1 MGFGTI
7 NSKLVCLWYYAQD
20 PSWKYSKYITKD
32 KVCKKKIFIFI
43 DDKYED
49 ILILRYERNIT
60 ISSYINFNIMGN
72 SSYTLNSLILSILG
86 IPVLN
91 NVERGEIY
99 SFIQNISP
107 VA

>member
-1 MGFGTI
+1 
-7 NSKLVCLWYYAQD
+7 
-20 PSWKYSKYITKD
+20 
-32 KVCKKKIFIFI
+32 
-43 DDKYED
+43 
-49 ILILRYERNIT
+49 
-60 ISSYINFNIMGN
+60 MGN